1 MAHSNDSNS
10 GQSHLGQS
18 HLPHSKKL
26 SAGVT
31 RTDRLLMDGRTI
43 RYYDTQ
49 GQARNSED
57 LRPVESQPAIGEM
70 RLDVLTNEWVVM
82 AAHRQ
87 TRVFLPPKELN
98 PLAPSRP
105 DSLTEIPESD
115 YEVVVFDNRSP
126 ALRAPSQQM
135 EIPDELNF
143 ETPPIPAAGKCEV
156 VCYTPNYD
164 ASFKDLSTRQIRT
177 VLEAWRDR
185 VAELST
191 LDHIQHIAPFENRG
205 EEVGVTL
212 SHPHGQIYAYPYLP
226 PRTARMLEVAQA
238 HKNATGRVLMD
249 DILARELRDEK
260 RIVAANEEW
269 VAYVPYASRY
279 PFEIH
284 VAPRRPVPD
293 LAALD
298 DPASDA
304 FAPLA
309 KEVLQRLDGVFDMK
323 MAYIAAWHQAPVR
336 TGRDVLRLHW
346 QINSVRRAPGK
357 LKYLAG
363 SESAFGSFMMDLWP
377 EQSAQQLREV
387 LINGSN

>member
-1 MAHSNDSNS
+1 MVIMS
-10 GQSHLGQS
+10 
-18 HLPHSKKL
+18 SKKL
-26 SAGVT
+26 GAGVI

-49 GQARNSED
+49 GQSRTAED
-57 LRPVESQPAIGEM
+57 QREVETQPQIGEM
-70 RLDVLTNEWVVM
+70 RLDPLNNEWVVM

-87 TRVFLPPKELN
+87 GRIFLPPKELN

-105 DSLTEIPESD
+105 GFLTEIPESD

-126 ALRAPSQQM
+126 SLRSPESSVTIPQ
-135 EIPDELNF
+135 EIDF

-156 VCYTPNYD
+156 VCFTSNYE
-164 ASFKDLSTRQIRT
+164 ASFKDLSDHQIRT

-185 VAELST
+185 VAELSQVPY
-191 LDHIQHIAPFENRG
+191 IQHIAPFENRG

-226 PRTARMLEVAQA
+226 PRTEKMLAA
-238 HKNATGRVLMD
+238 ATKHMKRTGRVLLD
-249 DILARELRDEK
+249 DILAREIKDEVRVIAK
-260 RIVAANEEW
+260 NSEW
-269 VAYVPYASRY
+269 VAYVPYAARY

-284 VAPRRPVPD
+284 VAPIRPVPD

-298 DPASDA
+298 ERACEN
-304 FAPLA
+304 FAPIA
-309 KEVLQRLDGVFDMK
+309 KEVLQRLDGVFDTK

-336 TGRDVLRLHW
+336 VGRDVMRLHW
-346 QINSVRRAPGK
+346 QITSVRRAPGK

-363 SESAFGSFMMDLWP
+363 SESAFGAFMMDVWP
-377 EQSAQQLREV
+377 EQSAQQLRDV
-387 LINGSN
+387 KI

>member
-1 MAHSNDSNS
+1 MAAQES
-10 GQSHLGQS
+10 
-18 HLPHSKKL
+18 SKKL
-26 SAGVT
+26 GAGVT

-49 GQARNSED
+49 GQTRNATD
-57 LRPVESQPAIGEM
+57 RRPAETQPAIGQM

-87 TRVFLPPKELN
+87 GRIFLPPKELN
-98 PLAPSRP
+98 PLAPSTP

-126 ALRAPSQQM
+126 SLRSPDSPVELPSAL
-135 EIPDELNF
+135 DF

-156 VCYTPNYD
+156 VCYTANYE
-164 ASFKDLSTRQIRT
+164 ASFKDLSTHQIRT
-177 VLEAWRDR
+177 VMEAWRDR
-185 VAELST
+185 VSELST
-191 LDHIQHIAPFENRG
+191 IDYIQHIAPFENRG

-212 SHPHGQIYAYPYLP
+212 SHPHGQIYAYPYIP
-226 PRTARMLEVAQA
+226 PRTSRMLDVAAA
-238 HKNATGRVLMD
+238 HKKRTGRVLMD
-249 DILARELRDEK
+249 DVVARELKDQT
-260 RIVAANEEW
+260 RIVAENSQW

-284 VAPRRPVPD
+284 LAPKVPVPD
-293 LAALD
+293 LATL
-298 DPASDA
+298 SDEA
-304 FAPLA
+304 CDQFAPIA
-309 KEVLQRLDGVFDMK
+309 KEILLRLDGVFDMK

-336 TGRDVLRLHW
+336 TGRDLLRLHW
-346 QINSVRRAPGK
+346 QITSVRRAPGK

-377 EQSAQQLREV
+377 EQSAQQLRDV
-387 LINGSN
+387 AL